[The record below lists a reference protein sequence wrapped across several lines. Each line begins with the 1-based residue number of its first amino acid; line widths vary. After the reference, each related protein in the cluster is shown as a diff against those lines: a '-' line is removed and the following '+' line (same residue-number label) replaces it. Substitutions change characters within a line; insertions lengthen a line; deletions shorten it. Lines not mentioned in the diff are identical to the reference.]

1 MKLAVLAVV
10 PLALTATAGAARAG
24 GYVSAGIGG
33 APDLAGEL
41 SMLSSDGGRAG
52 RIAIGHDLGPVA
64 LEGGLGGFGVE
75 GGTMMSASLSAK
87 LSVDLVSQLDGYARG
102 GIEHSWVRA
111 DGAMD
116 GASGDGYLLGA
127 GLELGLP
134 MLLTDAAIW
143 LEVDRQWMEL
153 GQASGTADT
162 LLLGLRV
169 GL

>member
-1 MKLAVLAVV
+1 MKLAVLAVI

-41 SMLSSDGGRAG
+41 TMLSTEDTHSG
-52 RIAIGHDLGPVA
+52 RIALGRDFGPVS
-64 LEGGLGGFGVE
+64 LEAGLGGFGIE
-75 GGTMMSASLSAK
+75 GGTMMSASVSAK
-87 LSVDLVSQLDGYARG
+87 LNVDLVSQLDGYARG
-102 GIEHSWVRA
+102 GLEHSWVDA

-116 GASGDGYLLGA
+116 GLSGDGYLLGA
-127 GLELGLP
+127 GLELALP
-134 MLLTDAAIW
+134 GLLTDSAIW
-143 LEVDRQWMEL
+143 LELDREWMEL

-162 LLLGLRV
+162 LMLGLRF